1 MKIRE
6 GFELR
11 EVCGMY
17 VLVASGR
24 KNIDFSK
31 VVSMNESAAEIWK
44 AVADR
49 EFTVEYMAKALTDNY
64 EVDAETALKDA
75 TAIAKTW
82 RESQLV
88 ED

>member
-49 EFTVEYMAKALTDNY
+49 EFTVEDMAKALTDNY